1 MCFDLADHVNLKVV
15 HMPDAKNE
23 PTRFELYQA
32 GKIEGRRSFRPPH
45 APRVDEKKDDV
56 DDESISL
63 RPTVIVI
70 ALMVVVLLVLTAIA
84 L

>member
-1 MCFDLADHVNLKVV
+1 
-15 HMPDAKNE
+15 MPNSKNE

-45 APRVDEKKDDV
+45 VPELDDKKGDADDA
-56 DDESISL
+56 SISL

-70 ALMVVVLLVLTAIA
+70 ALMVAVLLVLTAIA

>member
-1 MCFDLADHVNLKVV
+1 MSDS
-15 HMPDAKNE
+15 KNE

-32 GKIEGRRSFRPPH
+32 GKIEGRRSFRPQPVPEV
-45 APRVDEKKDDV
+45 AAKKDEVDV
-56 DDESISL
+56 EIVSI

-70 ALMVVVLLVLTAIA
+70 GLMVVVLLVLTAIA